1 MSEQLFES
9 MRVVALP
16 LRNKFR
22 GVTTREVALFKGEFG
37 WGEFSPFLEY
47 SPEESVTWLKSAIE
61 SATTPPPVSLRKSI
75 PVNAT
80 MPAIDSR
87 EDIARILSRFQGCS
101 AVKIKVGSD
110 ISADVARIKAVKEIW
125 PEAKIRIDVNG
136 SWSVNQALSNISKI
150 QDLIGALEYVEQP
163 VGSVE
168 ELRELKTALN
178 GEVLITGD
186 EVLRKSKNPFT
197 VDLSDAIDIL
207 MVKAS
212 PLGGIQNALKL
223 VDHHKLPVVVSSA
236 LESAIGISSGLK
248 LAAALP
254 ELNFDCGLA
263 TGSLMSAD
271 LGSHEIKD
279 GEILV
284 KDIEP
289 NFEGL
294 TVSPERYKWWQDRVM
309 KTWKLIA

>member
-9 MRVVALP
+9 MCVVALP

-22 GVTTREVALFKGEFG
+22 GVTSREVALFKGEFG

-101 AVKIKVGSD
+101 TVKIKVGSD
-110 ISADVARIKAVKEIW
+110 ISADIARIKAVKEIW

-150 QDLIGALEYVEQP
+150 QDLAGALQYVEQP

-207 MVKAS
+207 MIKVS

-263 TGSLMSAD
+263 TGSLMSAN

-309 KTWKLIA
+309 ATWKLIA

>member
-1 MSEQLFES
+1 
-9 MRVVALP
+9 
-16 LRNKFR
+16 
-22 GVTTREVALFKGEFG
+22 
-37 WGEFSPFLEY
+37 
-47 SPEESVTWLKSAIE
+47 
-61 SATTPPPVSLRKSI
+61 
-75 PVNAT
+75 
-80 MPAIDSR
+80 MPAIDSP
-87 EDIARILSRFQGCS
+87 EDIARILLRFNGCS
-101 AVKIKVGSD
+101 TVKIKVGSD
-110 ISADVARIKAVKEIW
+110 ISVDIARIKAVKEIW

-136 SWSVNQALSNISKI
+136 GWSVNEALSNLSKI

-207 MVKAS
+207 MIKVS

>member
-9 MRVVALP
+9 MCVVALP

-22 GVTTREVALFKGEFG
+22 GVTSREVALFKGEFG

-101 AVKIKVGSD
+101 TVKIKVGSD
-110 ISADVARIKAVKEIW
+110 ISADIARIKAVKEIW

-150 QDLIGALEYVEQP
+150 QDLAGALQYVEQP

-186 EVLRKSKNPFT
+186 EILRKSKNPFT

-207 MVKAS
+207 MIKVS

-263 TGSLMSAD
+263 TGSLMSAN

-309 KTWKLIA
+309 ATWKLIA

>member
-101 AVKIKVGSD
+101 TVKIKVGSD
-110 ISADVARIKAVKEIW
+110 ISADIARIKAVKEIW

-150 QDLIGALEYVEQP
+150 QDLVGALEYVEQP

>member
-101 AVKIKVGSD
+101 TVKIKVGSD
-110 ISADVARIKAVKEIW
+110 ISADIARIKAVKEIW

-150 QDLIGALEYVEQP
+150 QDLAGALQYVEQP

-207 MVKAS
+207 MIKVS

-263 TGSLMSAD
+263 TGSLMSAN

>member
-9 MRVVALP
+9 MCVVALP

-22 GVTTREVALFKGEFG
+22 GVTSREVALFKGEFG

-101 AVKIKVGSD
+101 TVKIKVGSD
-110 ISADVARIKAVKEIW
+110 ISADIARIKAVKEIW

-150 QDLIGALEYVEQP
+150 QDLVGALQYVEQP

-207 MVKAS
+207 MIKVS

-263 TGSLMSAD
+263 TGSLMSAN

-309 KTWKLIA
+309 ATWELIA

>member
-9 MRVVALP
+9 MCVVALP

-22 GVTTREVALFKGEFG
+22 GVTSREVALFKGEFG

-101 AVKIKVGSD
+101 TVKIKVGSD
-110 ISADVARIKAVKEIW
+110 ISADIARIKAVKEIW

-150 QDLIGALEYVEQP
+150 QDLAGALQYVEQP

-207 MVKAS
+207 MIKVS

-309 KTWKLIA
+309 ATWKLIA